1 MAIDNE
7 VKELLQKV
15 MDNPDMIDKLNLFLK
30 TKNGIQVRYKFDRQH
45 MERQKQKEELRRL
58 KEEEKKQKK

>member
-15 MDNPDMIDKLNLFLK
+15 MDNPDMIDKMNLFLR
-30 TKNGIQVRYKFDRQH
+30 TTGGIQIRYKFDRQH
-45 MERQKQKEELRRL
+45 IEKQKQKEELKKL
-58 KEEEKKQKK
+58 KEQDKTKPK